1 MKRLL
6 TSGSRSTA
14 LCLLSGATIFL
25 AAATA
30 ASAQQ
35 ISRDGGTAASQQP
48 SNQFA
53 EDFDASPLQGWDFSC
68 EHALVSTET
77 GRALQTSGGGH
88 AIWNKPGPLGDFAL
102 QFRYGYAQGAGDV
115 IFRITETAQGMECY
129 CLKLEPHGI
138 SLVRRLH
145 TADQQF
151 PEKTLAAAPGPLQ
164 PQQWYDF
171 TIQAVGGQ
179 IDVAIGQQQ
188 VLNCLDPAPLAR
200 GACGLGVIANSGA
213 VLYDDVDLFD
223 LAPTGRATSAAQAA
237 AAINWP

>member
-1 MKRLL
+1 MRRLL
-6 TSGSRSTA
+6 TSGSRPSA
-14 LCLLSGATIFL
+14 LWLLFGAAILL

-35 ISRDGGTAASQQP
+35 ISREGETAASLP
-48 SNQFA
+48 SSNQFA
-53 EDFDASPLQGWDFSC
+53 EDFDAGSLQGWHFSC
-68 EHALVSTET
+68 EYALVSTQA

-88 AIWNKPGPLGDFAL
+88 AIWNEPGSLGDFAL
-102 QFRYGYAQGAGDV
+102 QFRYGYAKGAGDV

-138 SLVRRLH
+138 SLVRRWH

-151 PEKTLAAAPGPLQ
+151 PEKTLAAVPAPLQ

-188 VLNCLDPAPLAR
+188 VLSCLDPAPLAR
-200 GACGLGVIANSGA
+200 GACGLGVIANSGS

-223 LAPTGRATSAAQAA
+223 LAPIGQAASAAQTATTV
-237 AAINWP
+237 NWP